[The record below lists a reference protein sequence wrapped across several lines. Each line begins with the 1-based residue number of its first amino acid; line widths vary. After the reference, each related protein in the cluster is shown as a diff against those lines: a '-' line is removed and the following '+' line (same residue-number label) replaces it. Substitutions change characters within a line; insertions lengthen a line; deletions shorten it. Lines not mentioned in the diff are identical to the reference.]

1 MTKRYFPIKTAT
13 SCQLKWNWSTLYLNS
28 GATASC
34 HRTSGSALTP
44 ENFNDFHNHPQKIKD
59 REDMLE
65 GKWPET
71 NCSYCKDIE
80 DQGGVSDRIRQFS
93 VPDLMPPELEQD
105 PNATHITP
113 QILEVYFNNFCN
125 LGCLYCSPYLSSV
138 IEKENKTHGEFK
150 KDGIHLWQIESIDR
164 QAPKLIPLFWK
175 WFPEG
180 FPKLKRLQ
188 CAGGEP
194 LLQKEFD
201 KLLDMID
208 QNPNKD
214 CELSVITNLMV
225 PEKRLVQYITKIKQ
239 LIANRKIKRFD
250 ITCSLDCWGPQQ
262 EYVRY
267 GLDLKLW
274 QSNFERLLKESWLT
288 ININQTISVLTVKTM
303 PDLLRRV
310 QEWRKQHYIGLW
322 FSEVNPSPDYM
333 KLNLFG
339 NLEFE
344 DSIKQ
349 IAELLPQETEQDKL
363 AFDYMKSI
371 FANGFNSEPDYKQ
384 INTLIVYLNEKDRR
398 RNTNWR
404 ELFPWLE
411 KYENNKY

>member
-1 MTKRYFPIKTAT
+1 
-13 SCQLKWNWSTLYLNS
+13 
-28 GATASC
+28 
-34 HRTSGSALTP
+34 
-44 ENFNDFHNHPQKIKD
+44 
-59 REDMLE
+59 
-65 GKWPET
+65 
-71 NCSYCKDIE
+71 
-80 DQGGVSDRIRQFS
+80 
-93 VPDLMPPELEQD
+93 
-105 PNATHITP
+105 
-113 QILEVYFNNFCN
+113 
-125 LGCLYCSPYLSSV
+125 
-138 IEKENKTHGEFK
+138 
-150 KDGIHLWQIESIDR
+150 
-164 QAPKLIPLFWK
+164 
-175 WFPEG
+175 
-180 FPKLKRLQ
+180 
-188 CAGGEP
+188 
-194 LLQKEFD
+194 
-201 KLLDMID
+201 
-208 QNPNKD
+208 
-214 CELSVITNLMV
+214 MV
-225 PEKRLVQYITKIKQ
+225 PKKRLVQYITKIKQ

-371 FANGFNSEPDYKQ
+371 FANGFNSEP
-384 INTLIVYLNEKDRR
+384 R
-398 RNTNWR
+398 
-404 ELFPWLE
+404 P
-411 KYENNKY
+411 